1 MKMSSGQVEDF
12 ENDNVNNDAVNYNP
26 NEDQDEKKMLA
37 LMRSMAQAVD
47 KGDMTAVSQIQQESK
62 AFTAVDN
69 SNYWDI
75 TGLPTGGLLYPAGT
89 KIMGRPLK
97 VLEVKKLT
105 SINEYNAESVI
116 TEILRKCVKGIPV
129 DEIYLND
136 KIYILFWLRANSYR
150 NNSYVVDFECP
161 KCEKESTY
169 HFDVNSIQ
177 IKKVE
182 NFEKNIILESK
193 DHISLKFLQI
203 KDEKDI
209 GNFRERYEQMIVKS
223 GNEVDEELV
232 GMAYMIDT
240 INGKALS
247 PLDKYNYVLNLDPQD
262 FSCLLT
268 HVENNTASVKPY
280 MNVSC
285 NLCGGETQLGLSFRP
300 DFFLPRHIS

>member
-105 SINEYNAESVI
+105 S
-116 TEILRKCVKGIPV
+116 P
-129 DEIYLND
+129 
-136 KIYILFWLRANSYR
+136 
-150 NNSYVVDFECP
+150 
-161 KCEKESTY
+161 
-169 HFDVNSIQ
+169 
-177 IKKVE
+177 
-182 NFEKNIILESK
+182 
-193 DHISLKFLQI
+193 
-203 KDEKDI
+203 
-209 GNFRERYEQMIVKS
+209 
-223 GNEVDEELV
+223 LV
-232 GMAYMIDT
+232 G
-240 INGKALS
+240 AL
-247 PLDKYNYVLNLDPQD
+247 
-262 FSCLLT
+262 
-268 HVENNTASVKPY
+268 
-280 MNVSC
+280 
-285 NLCGGETQLGLSFRP
+285 
-300 DFFLPRHIS
+300 

>member
-1 MKMSSGQVEDF
+1 MRMSNGQIEDF
-12 ENDNVNNDAVNYNP
+12 ENENEIENVNSVS
-26 NEDQDEKKMLA
+26 DQDKDEQRIMSM
-37 LMRSMAQAVD
+37 MRNMAKAVD
-47 KGDMTAVSQIQQESK
+47 RGDMSEVEKLQQDS
-62 AFTAVDN
+62 TLLNIGSDN
-69 SNYWDI
+69 SNYWEI
-75 TGLPTGGLLYPAGT
+75 TGLPTSGLLYPAGT
-89 KIMGRPLK
+89 KLMGRPLK

-116 TEILRKCVKGIPV
+116 TDILRKCVKGISV

-169 HFDVNSIQ
+169 HFDINSIQ
-177 IKKVE
+177 INKVD
-182 NFEKNIILESK
+182 NFNKDVVLKSG

-209 GNFRERYEQMIVKS
+209 GNFRERYGQMITKS
-223 GNEVDEELV
+223 GNEVDDELV
-232 GMAYMIDT
+232 GMAYMVDT
-240 INGKALS
+240 INGKAPS
-247 PLDKYNYVLNLDPQD
+247 PLDKYSYVLNLSAED

-268 HVENNTASVKPY
+268 HIENNTASVKPY
-280 MNVSC
+280 MNVAC

-300 DFFLPRHIS
+300 EFFLPRHVS